1 MRGAVPAV
9 TSPDEADAL
18 EIVAEATL
26 PTVHGP
32 FRVIAFD
39 GFRDGRD
46 HVALV
51 RGDVRGRSNVLV
63 RIHSECLTGDVMGSL
78 RCDCRA
84 QLEAAIAAIARDG
97 FGAVLYLRQEG
108 RGLGLTNKIRA
119 YALQDEGLDTLD
131 ANTALGFKDDERG
144 YEMAVDMIQCLG
156 IESVRLMTNN
166 ERKVDGLR
174 AGGVS
179 VVERVPVRTEPTP
192 FNAAYLRAK
201 KLRFGHDL

>member
-1 MRGAVPAV
+1 V
-9 TSPDEADAL
+9 TSPEEADRL
-18 EIVAEATL
+18 RIVAEAAL

-39 GFRDGRD
+39 GFPDGRD
-46 HVALV
+46 HIALV
-51 RGDVRGRSNVLV
+51 RGDVRGKRDVLV

-97 FGAVLYLRQEG
+97 VGAVLYLRQEG

-119 YALQDEGLDTLD
+119 YALQDDGLDTLD
-131 ANTALGFKDDERG
+131 ANTALGFKDDERS
-144 YEMAVDMIQCLG
+144 YEVAAEMIRCLG

-166 ERKVDGLR
+166 ERKVEGVR
-174 AGGVS
+174 AGGVT
-179 VVERVPVRTEPTP
+179 VVERVPVRTDPTP
-192 FNAAYLRAK
+192 FNAGYLRAK
-201 KLRFGHDL
+201 KIRFGHDL

>member
-1 MRGAVPAV
+1 MRGAVPTV
-9 TSPDEADAL
+9 SPEEADGL
-18 EIVAEATL
+18 HIVAEATL

-32 FRVIAFD
+32 FKVIAFE
-39 GFRDGRD
+39 GFEDGRD
-46 HVALV
+46 HIALV

-84 QLEAAIAAIARDG
+84 QLEAAIGAIARDG
-97 FGAVLYLRQEG
+97 VGAVLYLRQEG

-119 YALQDEGLDTLD
+119 YALQEEGLDTLD
-131 ANTALGFKDDERG
+131 ANTALGFKDDERS
-144 YEMAVDMIQCLG
+144 YDVAVEMIRCLG

-166 ERKVDGLR
+166 ERKVEGLR
-174 AGGVS
+174 AGGVA

-201 KLRFGHDL
+201 KIRFGHDL